1 MSNFLGLGFF
11 LKVAKKFDL
20 NCVFVIFITF
30 FSTISM
36 SSLTKSEE
44 IRNQPTID
52 NVIRNNTEIELSNED
67 IDEIITKAIEIT
79 DSIYPSYI
87 TASVSK
93 NETIFESVA
102 GFTPVSGAIGVFA
115 LPSYPINTAEE
126 SRILIKKNFA
136 SNIPGPS
143 RTYHCN
149 YYIDLLTKK
158 KISNKS
164 ISQIEQKCPY
174 SICSQKSQLFF
185 ANVVEVIET
194 LQKAKNK

>member
-1 MSNFLGLGFF
+1 
-11 LKVAKKFDL
+11 
-20 NCVFVIFITF
+20 
-30 FSTISM
+30 M

-44 IRNQPTID
+44 IPTQPTID
-52 NVIRNNTEIELSNED
+52 NVIKNNTEIELSTED
-67 IDEIITKAIEIT
+67 IDQITTKAIEIT

-93 NETIFESVA
+93 NVIETIYESEHNGGQFA
-102 GFTPVSGAIGVFA
+102 ESFSNNYFHLTSGVTV
-115 LPSYPINTAEE
+115 LPPNIEE
-126 SRILIKKNFA
+126 KSMILIKKNFA

-143 RTYHCN
+143 RTHHCN

-185 ANVVEVIET
+185 AKVVEEIET